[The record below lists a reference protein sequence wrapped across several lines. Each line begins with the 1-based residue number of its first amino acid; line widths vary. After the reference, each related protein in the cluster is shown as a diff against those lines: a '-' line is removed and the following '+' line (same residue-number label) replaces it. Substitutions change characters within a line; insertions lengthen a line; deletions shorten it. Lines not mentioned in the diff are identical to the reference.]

1 MTKLF
6 LKYFLFGFML
16 MSLSD
21 AYNQTNNIYINFQ
34 ANFYKKNLEKD
45 AVYFINNNDSL
56 KITQLKFYIS
66 NINLKRKSANVYT
79 EKNSYHLVDVF
90 EKKTT
95 SIILQS
101 KNKIE
106 FDEIEF
112 SLGIDSLTNSKG
124 VQNKDLDPLK
134 GMYWAWHSGYINL
147 KLEGKSNLCATRN
160 NMFQFHLGGFLNN
173 FYNMQIL
180 SLKTKPTK
188 NILINVELNNFFSG
202 VDLKNLN
209 HIMTPSTDAV
219 ELSKE
224 ATKMFFIPNYK
235 SLQN

>member
-66 NINLKRKSANVYT
+66 NINLKRKSTNVYT
-79 EKNSYHLVDVF
+79 KKNSYHLVDVF

-147 KLEGKSNLCATRN
+147 KLEGRSNLCATRN

-188 NILINVELNNFFSG
+188 NILINVELSNFFSG

-209 HIMTPSTDAV
+209 HIMMPSTEAV
-219 ELSKE
+219 ELTKE